1 MSLWTRYHLAL
12 LLWYCLGK
20 NILDDN
26 WLFISLVPLSP
37 RSIHKT
43 TQPSFKNSTPKMY
56 CQKLLKIHLGLFL
69 WCVNFTYII
78 IHGIIHVSTFESGD
92 VLTTYFL
99 SFFFFSFLFWYW
111 KGPLYFCLHL
121 FIICDNSMI
130 KMYKCYIKYTNWNE
144 NPLPLRSS

>member
-99 SFFFFSFLFWYW
+99 SFFFFLSFFATEKDHCIFVCTYS
-111 KGPLYFCLHL
+111 LYVTIPWL
-121 FIICDNSMI
+121 
-130 KMYKCYIKYTNWNE
+130 KCINVTLSIQIEMKIPY
-144 NPLPLRSS
+144 L